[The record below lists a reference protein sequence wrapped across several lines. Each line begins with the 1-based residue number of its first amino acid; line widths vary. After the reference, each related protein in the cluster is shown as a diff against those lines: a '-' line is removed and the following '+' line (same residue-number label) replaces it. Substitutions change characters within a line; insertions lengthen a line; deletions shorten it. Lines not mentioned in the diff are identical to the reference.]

1 MHMKTREE
9 ILKTRPQ
16 SDKERFMLQAVKEA
30 YKAYDIEECP
40 IGAVV
45 VKDGKVIARAH
56 NLRITKQNAI
66 AHAEVLAI
74 QKACKKLDSWR
85 LVDCDLYVT
94 LEPCT
99 MCSGAIIQSRIRKVY
114 FGAYDPKGGVVS
126 FRISSYTGDST
137 VIYYADP
144 EDLSGAPGPFVLELD
159 PSTPEFLKG
168 LPEKS
173 GDVSIEEAEFF
184 KDEDGDPCVRFYFN
198 FQNKSKDES
207 LSFGYDHGCYAMQD
221 GFAID
226 WNWATVDEE
235 NNPWKDVEPGGKI
248 LCAKSFKLRTDS
260 PVTFVIQS
268 NGDEGVCA
276 IAKTV
281 KVKEG
286 TGK

>member
-16 SDKERFMLQAVKEA
+16 SDKEHFMLQALKEA
-30 YKAYDIEECP
+30 CKAYDIEECP

-114 FGAYDPKGGVVS
+114 FGAYDPKGGAVYSCNDIFDIKYGYNHKVEFEGAVLKEECS
-126 FRISSYTGDST
+126 DILKAFFRE
-137 VIYYADP
+137 VR
-144 EDLSGAPGPFVLELD
+144 EKK
-159 PSTPEFLKG
+159 LKDR
-168 LPEKS
+168 S
-173 GDVSIEEAEFF
+173 
-184 KDEDGDPCVRFYFN
+184 
-198 FQNKSKDES
+198 
-207 LSFGYDHGCYAMQD
+207 
-221 GFAID
+221 
-226 WNWATVDEE
+226 
-235 NNPWKDVEPGGKI
+235 
-248 LCAKSFKLRTDS
+248 
-260 PVTFVIQS
+260 
-268 NGDEGVCA
+268 
-276 IAKTV
+276 
-281 KVKEG
+281 
-286 TGK
+286 